1 MPTKTSSSKCRQM
14 TSFAATEA
22 GEMPAYL
29 FYPAADLA
37 QDRIWKTTI
46 EKWGEPQAE
55 TYIRGL
61 HAHLQHLCK
70 ARVLWRS
77 LPQALVVRGNLAG
90 RAYLSRYEPHYV
102 LFRELSGARIGISRI
117 QTGTGSWRDR
127 GGQ

>member
-46 EKWGEPQAE
+46 EKWGEPPAE

-61 HAHLQHLCK
+61 HAHLPHLCK
-70 ARVLWRS
+70 ASVLWRR
-77 LPQALVVRGNLAG
+77 LPPTLVVPAHLAG
-90 RAYLSRYEPHYV
+90 TDYPRRSEHAYLF
-102 LFRELSGARIGISRI
+102 LGGLSGGRIGILTLHH
-117 QTGTGSWRDR
+117 QLMTLTA
-127 GGQ
+127 